1 MIKRT
6 VVKRIVAASAVAA
19 AVVATIWVA
28 NSADAATNP
37 AASRPAAAKT
47 VTSYVTLYGWVD
59 NSPPGNGISGGR
71 IHSHA
76 GGTGTYSDP
85 VTFATSTKELPY
97 GTIVYYPYLKKYF
110 IHEDEC
116 VECDHD
122 WNSGKKWH
130 IDLWAGGDKNST
142 RNPEKS
148 ALLNCEDAL
157 TRTGQIIINPASNLP
172 VDTKPIFDPKTR
184 TCHHP

>member
-6 VVKRIVAASAVAA
+6 VVQRIAAASALAA
-19 AVVATIWVA
+19 AVVATVWA
-28 NSADAATNP
+28 AGSAEAATNP
-37 AASRPAAAKT
+37 AATRPAAAKAA
-47 VTSYVTLYGWVD
+47 TSYVTLYGWVD

-130 IDLWAGGDKNST
+130 IDLWAGGDENST

>member
-1 MIKRT
+1 ML
-6 VVKRIVAASAVAA
+6 KRILVAGAVVAA
-19 AVVATIWVA
+19 AITTIVVATNA
-28 NSADAATNP
+28 NASTTP
-37 AASRPAAAKT
+37 AASKT

-76 GGTGTYSDP
+76 GGTGTYKDP
-85 VTFATSTKELPY
+85 ITFATDTKELAY

-116 VECDHD
+116 TECDHD
-122 WNSGKKWH
+122 WNNGKKWH

-142 RNPEKS
+142 KNPEKS
-148 ALLNCEDAL
+148 ALLNCEDTL
-157 TRTGQIIINPASNLP
+157 TRHGQIIINPASNLA
-172 VDTKPIFDPKTR
+172 VDTKPIFDPKTN